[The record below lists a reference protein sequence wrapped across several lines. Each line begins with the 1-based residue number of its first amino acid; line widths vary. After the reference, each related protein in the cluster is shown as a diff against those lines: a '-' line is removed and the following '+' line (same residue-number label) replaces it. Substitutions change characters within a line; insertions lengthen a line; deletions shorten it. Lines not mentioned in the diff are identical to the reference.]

1 MTTILKGKKALLL
14 AEACKI
20 DKEMKDKKKRLEAIK
35 EELKLKKGSY
45 ENEANDTL
53 NIGESDKMSPIEPRK
68 AFLWMKKNNLRS
80 EFWKCVKIQL
90 TELRKQVPEKVVDKW
105 ERKVGTSQRWTFK

>member
-1 MTTILKGKKALLL
+1 MTILKGKKALLL

-20 DKEMKDKKKRLEAIK
+20 GKEIKDKTKRLNTIK
-35 EELKLKKGSY
+35 EELDLKKGSY

-53 NIGESDKMSPIEPRK
+53 NIGESDKMSPIDPKK
-68 AFLWMKKNNLRS
+68 AFLYMKKNDLRA

-90 TELRKQVPEKVVDKW
+90 RELRKQVPEKVVSKW
-105 ERKVGTSQRWTFK
+105 ERKIGTTQKWMFK